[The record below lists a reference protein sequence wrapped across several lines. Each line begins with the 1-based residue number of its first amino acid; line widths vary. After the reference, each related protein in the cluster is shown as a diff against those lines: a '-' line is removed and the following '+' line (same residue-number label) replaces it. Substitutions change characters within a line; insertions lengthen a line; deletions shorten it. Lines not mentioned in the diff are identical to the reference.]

1 MAIKHLDWLSEPN
14 WSDFTH
20 LGYACAIR
28 RTSSLVL
35 CGYVCIPSSHPWAD
49 QDRCEREA
57 EVHGGITWHDPEL
70 PEYPGQALENTP
82 GVIWIGFDCSHYG
95 DLIPADADAFPPR
108 GEVYRTWAYVKGK
121 VEDLAEQAGQVERS
135 ENALSVEEVLA
146 KVSAKL
152 GAIPARILRDELA
165 RRG

>member
-1 MAIKHLDWLSEPN
+1 M
-14 WSDFTH
+14 
-20 LGYACAIR
+20 
-28 RTSSLVL
+28 
-35 CGYVCIPSSHPWAD
+35 
-49 QDRCEREA
+49 
-57 EVHGGITWHDPEL
+57 
-70 PEYPGQALENTP
+70 
-82 GVIWIGFDCSHYG
+82 
-95 DLIPADADAFPPR
+95 
-108 GEVYRTWAYVKGK
+108 YRTWAYVKGE

>member
-1 MAIKHLDWLSEPN
+1 MTIKFLDWLSEPN

-28 RTSSLVL
+28 RTSSLNL
-35 CGYVCIPSSHPWAD
+35 CGYVCLPSSHPWAD
-49 QDRCEREA
+49 PDRCEREA
-57 EVHGGITWHDPEL
+57 KVHGGITWHGSEP
-70 PEYPGQALENTP
+70 PEYPPALENTP

-95 DLIPADADAFPPR
+95 DLSPADAFPPR
-108 GEVYRTWAYVKGK
+108 EEVYRTWAYVKGE
-121 VEDLAEQAGQVERS
+121 VEDLAEQAGRIERS

-152 GAIPARILRDELA
+152 GAIPAQILRDELA

>member
-1 MAIKHLDWLSEPN
+1 MSIKFLDWLSEPN

-28 RTSSLVL
+28 RTCSLHL

-49 QDRCEREA
+49 RDRCEREA
-57 EVHGGITWHDPEL
+57 EVHGGITWHDQRP

-95 DLIPADADAFPPR
+95 DLSPADAFPR
-108 GEVYRTWAYVKGK
+108 GEVYRTFDFVR
-121 VEDLAEQAGQVERS
+121 EELRDLAQQASEALER
-135 ENALSVEEVLA
+135 EKALTVEEVLERVEDA
-146 KVSAKL
+146 MGL
-152 GAIPARILRDELA
+152 IPAGILRAALA
-165 RRG
+165 RG